1 MTGLLMAGS
10 GIRIFRWELDLF
22 ILIDGMRDCCVPK
35 LVLDF
40 LKIQF
45 KALKR

>member
-10 GIRIFRWELDLF
+10 GIRIFRQELD
-22 ILIDGMRDCCVPK
+22 LIDGMRDCCVPK

-45 KALKR
+45 KALTR